1 MWASSQISS
10 LQDIEEFG
18 TPTKEEQERLLA
30 LRKYRFTLTRV
41 VPEDNPDIDLPDRP

>member
-1 MWASSQISS
+1 SSSQISA
-10 LQDIEEFG
+10 LMDIEEFG
-18 TPTKEEQERLLA
+18 TPSEEEKARLLA